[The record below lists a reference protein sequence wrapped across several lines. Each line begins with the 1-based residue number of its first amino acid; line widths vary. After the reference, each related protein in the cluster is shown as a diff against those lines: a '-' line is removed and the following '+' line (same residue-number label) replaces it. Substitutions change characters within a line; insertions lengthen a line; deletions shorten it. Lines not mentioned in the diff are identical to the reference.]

1 MNIAQTV
8 SLNASSLNTAATI
21 SHTLAGRSLPSG
33 FYVGTDH
40 NE

>member
-8 SLNASSLNTAATI
+8 SLNASSTI
-21 SHTLAGRSLPSG
+21 SHTLAGRSLPSD
-33 FYVGTDH
+33 FDVGTDN